1 MTRFWKTVLLITL
14 IVPMILLAGAFGWYA
29 TAQAPRATRDPDVR
43 PQEFHNLS
51 APEPLGGKLALT
63 DVRSNVGDS
72 RLEELRSKA
81 ALAERRSIE
90 RANVLRE
97 RLKQSEGIG
106 DAEVKKA
113 LRSELR
119 VVVLEAF
126 KARHDLHAAE
136 VASLEKQA
144 QAMKRKL
151 VEREAGAADIVDRR
165 VDDLLNPDKQWIAE
179 SPTANVPFRETT
191 AIEPPTG
198 NENKLLVRRSETS
211 VTVEGQFDGNEEILM
226 VIGDPNSAVAAKD
239 VKELKWSTPLNKAGE
254 YVIEVRQD
262 VVKIDGGGTVP
273 GLVFQVHN
281 VPNTVQSTSNISFT
295 DKDPLP
301 NGKVVMASPKTKL
314 LLKRKTDQV
323 IVAVGHVEMP
333 DMLNVVPIN
342 IVIRRRARTEPPV
355 LPKPQDKLPDNKAD
369 DSQSEARSEN
379 GQTKIAIGKIQY
391 SLPFSFPSVDSILS
405 QMTEGKARPKHER
418 IECELVKY
426 QVSEARHYPLV
437 GPAQLVHA
445 HFKSTVT
452 SEAGREVVHSDSS
465 HLIRVPPESTPSVQ

>member
-14 IVPMILLAGAFGWYA
+14 IVPAMLLVGAFGWYA
-29 TAQAPRATRDPDVR
+29 TAQAPRATRDPVVR
-43 PQEFHNLS
+43 PQEFLELA

-72 RLEELRSKA
+72 RLEELRAKA
-81 ALAERRSIE
+81 ALAEKRSIE

-97 RLKQSEGIG
+97 RLKQSEGVG
-106 DAEVKKA
+106 EAEVKKA
-113 LRSELR
+113 LRAELH
-119 VVVLEAF
+119 VAVLEAF

-144 QAMKRKL
+144 QAMKQKL
-151 VEREAGAADIVDRR
+151 VEREASAADIVDRR
-165 VDDLLNPDKQWIAE
+165 VEDLLNPDKQWIVEPPA
-179 SPTANVPFRETT
+179 ANLPFRETT

-226 VIGDPNSAVAAKD
+226 VIGDPNTTAAAKD
-239 VKELKWSTPLNKAGE
+239 VKELKLSTPVHKAGE

-262 VVKIDGGGTVP
+262 VVKIDGGGMVP

-281 VPNTVQSTSNISFT
+281 VPNTVQGTSNISFT

-301 NGKVVMASPKTKL
+301 NGKVVIASPKTKL

-323 IVAVGHVEMP
+323 IVTVGHVELP
-333 DMLNVVPIN
+333 DALTVVPIN
-342 IVIRRRARTEPPV
+342 IVIRRRARTDQPV
-355 LPKPQDKLPDNKAD
+355 PLKPQNKLPDDKAD
-369 DSQSEARSEN
+369 DSQSDARSEN
-379 GQTKIAIGKIQY
+379 GQTKIVAGKIHY
-391 SLPFSFPSVDSILS
+391 SVPFSFPSVEAILS
-405 QMTEGKARPKHER
+405 HVPEGKARPKHER

-437 GPAQLVHA
+437 GPAQLVRTR
-445 HFKSTVT
+445 FKSTIT
-452 SEAGREVVHSDSS
+452 SEAGREVVYSDTS
-465 HLIRVPPESTPSVQ
+465 HLIRVLTE